1 MRLPEIRFLPSAAL
15 KASLNFFLGGA
26 RSKMK
31 GHFFDEDGDGEISCR
46 EIVRATGKIILLV
59 VNCLWSVSN

>member
-1 MRLPEIRFLPSAAL
+1 
-15 KASLNFFLGGA
+15 
-26 RSKMK
+26 MK